1 MRITNF
7 YWQCYGGNDNAPFIW
22 LALIFAYL
30 AILQIV
36 GIVLALQT
44 RKVKIKALNDA
55 KVIAALIYISSIVL
69 VILAVVTFALGDYI
83 NTNEALFT
91 GGILVAATMFL
102 VLIFVPKV
110 HVHVCN

>member
-1 MRITNF
+1 MRINNF
-7 YWQCYGGNDNAPFIW
+7 HWRCYGGSDNAPFIW

-36 GIVLALQT
+36 GLVLALQT

-55 KVIAALIYISSIVL
+55 KVIAALIYITSIVL
-69 VILAVVTFALGDYI
+69 VILAVSTFALGEYI
-83 NTNEALFT
+83 NVNEVLFT
-91 GGILVAATMFL
+91 GSLLVAAIMFL

-110 HVHVCN
+110 HIIHL

>member
-1 MRITNF
+1 MRINNS
-7 YWQCYGGNDNAPFIW
+7 YWQCYGGNDSAPFIW

-44 RKVKIKALNDA
+44 RKVTIKALNDA

-69 VILAVVTFALGDYI
+69 LILAVVTFALDDYI
-83 NTNEALFT
+83 NINEVLFS
-91 GGILVAATMFL
+91 GGLLVVGIVFL
-102 VLIFVPKV
+102 ALIFVPKV
-110 HVHVCN
+110 RTCM